1 MCMAKSFARPS
12 TGKSPKRRVLV
23 LGPCQFSV
31 YWCPWAFRSAVT
43 GRNNQMVGFARR
55 PHETT
60 PFGLRPKLNPLSAP
74 YGSHVGVQ
82 APPSPF
88 SQRRGGDPASPCAS
102 AKEGRFGQVPQ
113 SGGRCLSL
121 PTACSV
127 VSGAPLDGGTVHR
140 LAGGSQPHPLILHVR
155 HNWTGPPPPPCSGG
169 PQRSAG
175 TSPGVS
181 PPMAPPGP
189 SFFRPLAYF
198 VHGPPQFSAGEFRAG
213 GGGPRGPRRGRASRR
228 ETRRATARGTPTQPR
243 KASTLMRRQ
252 HQLHRLKVKLLLCV
266 CVCFISSAI
275 FFFGFFP

>member
-1 MCMAKSFARPS
+1 MAKSFARPS

-155 HNWTGPPPPPCSGG
+155 HNWTGPPPPRPALVVRSGRPAPRRAYPRPWRRLAPRFSVRWPTLCMARRNSQRVNSGREGAAPGGPAGGGQAGARRAG
-169 PQRSAG
+169 PQRVAR
-175 TSPGVS
+175 
-181 PPMAPPGP
+181 
-189 SFFRPLAYF
+189 RPNL
-198 VHGPPQFSAGEFRAG
+198 E
-213 GGGPRGPRRGRASRR
+213 RRRR
-228 ETRRATARGTPTQPR
+228 
-243 KASTLMRRQ
+243 
-252 HQLHRLKVKLLLCV
+252 
-266 CVCFISSAI
+266 
-275 FFFGFFP
+275 